1 MKAIPAPLGLSDKND
16 AELKKQVLKMN
27 IKSEQGWIYFNEL
40 LYRILRKQYGSFK
53 LNKKMQIRE
62 LVTQFK
68 LFTLTM
74 EKIKAQKHELDQR
87 FLRKVGAGGKDS
99 VNPFL
104 THMYLRMSFI
114 TWLNAAKKH
123 QKMLELARVR
133 AIRHD
138 RRTAF
143 GLMQDDYDDLPNI
156 VSDRDDEG
164 YEDVEIDVDVFSE
177 WTATDEDEPEDN
189 EVVEN
194 DR

>member
-1 MKAIPAPLGLSDKND
+1 
-16 AELKKQVLKMN
+16 
-27 IKSEQGWIYFNEL
+27 
-40 LYRILRKQYGSFK
+40 
-53 LNKKMQIRE
+53 
-62 LVTQFK
+62 
-68 LFTLTM
+68 M

-87 FLRKVGAGGKDS
+87 FLHKVGAGGKDS

-123 QKMLELARVR
+123 GKMLELARVR

-143 GLMQDDYDDLPNI
+143 GLMQVDDELPNI
-156 VSDRDDEG
+156 MTDRDNENEG

-177 WTATDEDEPEDN
+177 WTVTDEDEDANN
-189 EVVEN
+189 EA
-194 DR
+194 